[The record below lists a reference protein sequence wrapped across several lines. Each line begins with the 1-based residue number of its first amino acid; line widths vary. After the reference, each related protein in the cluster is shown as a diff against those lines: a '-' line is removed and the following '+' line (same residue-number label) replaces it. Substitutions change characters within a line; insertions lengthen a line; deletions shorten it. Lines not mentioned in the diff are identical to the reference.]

1 MNLPLVTE
9 LNQKKKVFEF
19 KFTEKEEDLKLKEIL
34 GSINYDDEDFFVQK
48 IAKIVYI
55 ECREK

>member
-1 MNLPLVTE
+1 VNLPLVTE